1 MEVAYEMCRYKK
13 AGMKIWGNEIK
24 RSYEKDNYNIWLSL
38 SIA

>member
-24 RSYEKDNYNIWLSL
+24 RSYEKEFLSQSYNDP
-38 SIA
+38 